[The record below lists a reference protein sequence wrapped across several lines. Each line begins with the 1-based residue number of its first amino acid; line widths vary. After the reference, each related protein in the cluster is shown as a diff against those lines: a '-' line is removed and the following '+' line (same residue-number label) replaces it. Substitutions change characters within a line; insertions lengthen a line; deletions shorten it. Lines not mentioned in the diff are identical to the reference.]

1 MIVTQFLLISTSKKF
16 IENSMENKHTHILM
30 IGCDGLRG
38 GGGGGGLRPKPAMP
52 SNNHEEH
59 MTLESCEC

>member
-1 MIVTQFLLISTSKKF
+1 
-16 IENSMENKHTHILM
+16 MENKHTHILM

-38 GGGGGGLRPKPAMP
+38 GGGGGGLRPKPTMP